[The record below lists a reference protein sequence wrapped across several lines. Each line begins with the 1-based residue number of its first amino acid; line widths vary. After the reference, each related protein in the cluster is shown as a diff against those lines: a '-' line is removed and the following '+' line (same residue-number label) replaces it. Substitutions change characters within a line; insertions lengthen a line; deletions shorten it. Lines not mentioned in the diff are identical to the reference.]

1 VTTSDDLEHER
12 AASTVHVG
20 FEPRCDRFDIDAWHV
35 LHAARTV
42 SRYRADMA
50 IDVTDATFQT
60 EVVDRSNTAAVVV
73 DLWAPWCGP
82 CRTIGPILEK
92 VTDATNGEV
101 VLVKVNVDENPGVSQ
116 AFDVKSIPAVYAL
129 RNGQVVDG
137 FVGAHPEHV
146 IEEFVANLLPSEA
159 ERTVASLLAEG
170 SEGAYRAALELEPAN
185 EDAIVGLAE
194 MLVAR
199 GEAEQA
205 LSFLAKIP
213 ENDRTRR
220 VAAAA
225 RVSTQPALIT
235 DDYDARLTDLLD
247 KVKTDDE
254 ARQQFVDILELMG
267 PDDARTASYRK
278 QLTTRLY

>member
-1 VTTSDDLEHER
+1 
-12 AASTVHVG
+12 
-20 FEPRCDRFDIDAWHV
+20 
-35 LHAARTV
+35 
-42 SRYRADMA
+42 MA

-60 EVVDRSNTAAVVV
+60 EVVDRSNAAAVVV

-92 VTDATNGEV
+92 VTDATNGDV
-101 VLVKVNVDENPGVSQ
+101 ILAKVNVDENPGVSQ
-116 AFDVKSIPAVYAL
+116 AFQVQSIPAVYAL
-129 RNGQVVDG
+129 KNGQVVDG
-137 FVGAHPEHV
+137 FVGAQPEHV
-146 IEEFVANLLPSEA
+146 IEEFVAGLLPSEA

-194 MLVAR
+194 QLVAR

-205 LSFLAKIP
+205 LSFLARIP

-225 RVSTQPALIT
+225 RVSTQPTLIT
-235 DDYDARLTDLLD
+235 DDYDSRLADLLD
-247 KVKTDDE
+247 KVKSDDE
-254 ARQQFVDILELMG
+254 ARQQFVDLLELMG
-267 PDDARTASYRK
+267 PDDPRTASYRK
-278 QLTTRLY
+278 QLTARLY

>member
-1 VTTSDDLEHER
+1 
-12 AASTVHVG
+12 
-20 FEPRCDRFDIDAWHV
+20 
-35 LHAARTV
+35 
-42 SRYRADMA
+42 MA

-101 VLVKVNVDENPGVSQ
+101 ILVKVNVDENPGVSQ
-116 AFDVKSIPAVYAL
+116 AFQVQSIPAVYAL
-129 RNGQVVDG
+129 KNGEVVDG

-159 ERTVASLLAEG
+159 ERTVASLMAEG
-170 SEGAYRAALELEPAN
+170 TEGAYRAVLELEAAN

-194 MLVAR
+194 LLVAR
-199 GEAEQA
+199 GEAEEA
-205 LSFLAKIP
+205 LSYLARIP
-213 ENDRTRR
+213 ETDRTRR

-225 RVSTQPALIT
+225 RVSTQPASIT
-235 DDYDARLTDLLD
+235 DDYDARLTELLD
-247 KVKTDDE
+247 KVKGDDE

-267 PDDARTASYRK
+267 PDDERTATYRK
-278 QLTTRLY
+278 QLTARLY

>member
-1 VTTSDDLEHER
+1 
-12 AASTVHVG
+12 
-20 FEPRCDRFDIDAWHV
+20 
-35 LHAARTV
+35 
-42 SRYRADMA
+42 MA

-92 VTDATNGEV
+92 VTDATNGQV

-116 AFDVKSIPAVYAL
+116 AFQVQSIPAVYAL
-129 RNGQVVDG
+129 KKGEVVDG

-159 ERTVASLLAEG
+159 ERTVASLMAEG
-170 SEGAYRAALELEPAN
+170 TEGAYRAVLELEPGN
-185 EDAIVGLAE
+185 EDAIIGLAE

-199 GEAEQA
+199 GEPEEA
-205 LSFLAKIP
+205 LGYLARIP
-213 ENDRTRR
+213 ETDRTRK
-220 VAAAA
+220 VAALA
-225 RVSTQPALIT
+225 RVSTEPTLVDD
-235 DDYDARLTDLLD
+235 DDYDSRLADLLD
-247 KVKTDDE
+247 KVKGDDE

-267 PDDARTASYRK
+267 PEDPRTAAYRK
-278 QLTTRLY
+278 QLTARLY

>member
-1 VTTSDDLEHER
+1 
-12 AASTVHVG
+12 
-20 FEPRCDRFDIDAWHV
+20 
-35 LHAARTV
+35 
-42 SRYRADMA
+42 MA

-60 EVVDRSNTAAVVV
+60 EVVERSNSVAVVV

-101 VLVKVNVDENPGVSQ
+101 ILVKVNVDENPGVSQ
-116 AFDVKSIPAVYAL
+116 AFQVQSIPAVFAL
-129 RNGQVVDG
+129 KNGQVVDG

-146 IEEFVANLLPSEA
+146 IEEFVANLLPSES

-170 SEGAYRAALELEPAN
+170 TEGGYRAALELEPAN
-185 EDAIVGLAE
+185 EDAIVSLAE

-205 LSFLAKIP
+205 LSFLARIP
-213 ENDRTRR
+213 ETERTRK

-225 RVSTQPALIT
+225 RVSSQAVPVN
-235 DDYDARLTDLLD
+235 DDYDARLTELLD
-247 KVKTDDE
+247 SVKSDDE

-267 PDDARTASYRK
+267 PDDPRTAAYRK
-278 QLTTRLY
+278 QLTARLY

>member
-1 VTTSDDLEHER
+1 
-12 AASTVHVG
+12 
-20 FEPRCDRFDIDAWHV
+20 
-35 LHAARTV
+35 
-42 SRYRADMA
+42 MA

-92 VTDATNGEV
+92 VTDATDGEV

-116 AFDVKSIPAVYAL
+116 AFQVQSIPAVYAL
-129 RNGQVVDG
+129 KNGEVVDG
-137 FVGAHPEHV
+137 FVGAQPEHV

-159 ERTVASLLAEG
+159 ERTVASLLAEAT
-170 SEGAYRAALELEPAN
+170 EGAYRAALELEPAN

-194 MLVAR
+194 LLVAR

-205 LSFLAKIP
+205 LSFLARIP
-213 ENDRTRR
+213 ESDRTRR

-225 RVSTQPALIT
+225 RVSTQPELIT
-235 DDYDARLTDLLD
+235 DDYDSRLASLLD
-247 KVKTDDE
+247 EVKGDDE

-267 PDDARTASYRK
+267 PDDPRTASYRK